1 MDIERSLRGKGP
13 WLVVTTCVIGLAGGA
28 LAFAAPK
35 GLPDQEA
42 ARSDRSCLEGA
53 TSLVV
58 KATGRERDF
67 VLEAPGQVIDASGV
81 TWIGSGSEST
91 LVGFEGEH
99 PTCFSGGAEGAI
111 LDGGFQLDA
120 MYECTPEHCPGGQC
134 PRPCYAYHSAAGL
147 GPDAGG
153 LQIVE
158 DVQIRRTG
166 DGISLQTS
174 AARDV
179 IARRVY
185 MFEIHDDAFES
196 DFGLAGFTAEDN
208 LVDGA
213 YTAFAMRMR
222 DSATGDQRDELWTIR
237 ANLIRLRQF
246 PNGYKQ
252 RPGHGN
258 VFKLDKSPNEPR
270 FRMTGNTVV
279 VGPDTGGRTLFPP
292 VSRVE
297 QCSENLYLFVGTN
310 EQWQDA
316 LASDEIADG
325 GNNGE
330 RLAALN
336 ERFPGCFDVRIRTS
350 GMSED
355 DFLATEGWFDAVNR
369 WKAEHVAG
377 LVG

>member
-1 MDIERSLRGKGP
+1 M
-13 WLVVTTCVIGLAGGA
+13 IGLAGAA
-28 LAFAAPK
+28 LAFATPGGVA
-35 GLPDQEA
+35 DQKA
-42 ARSDRSCLEGA
+42 AALDGSCLEGT
-53 TSLVV
+53 TSSIV

-67 VLEAPGQVIDASGV
+67 VVDAPGQVIDASGV
-81 TWIGSGSEST
+81 TWIGSGQEST

-111 LDGGFQLDA
+111 LDGGFELDA
-120 MYECTPEHCPGGQC
+120 MYECTPDHCPDRQC

-166 DGISLQTS
+166 DGISLQT
-174 AARDV
+174 AASRDV

-185 MFEIHDDAFES
+185 MYEIHDDAFES

-222 DSATGDQRDELWTIR
+222 DSATEDQRDELWTIR
-237 ANLIRLRQF
+237 DNLIRLREF
-246 PNGYKQ
+246 PNGYRQ

-258 VFKLDKSPNEPR
+258 VFKLDNSPNEPR

-279 VGPDTGGRTLFPP
+279 IGPDTGGQTLFPP

-297 QCSENLYLFVGTN
+297 ECRENLYLFVGT
-310 EQWQDA
+310 EGQWQDA
-316 LASDEIADG
+316 LVSDNLADG

-330 RLAALN
+330 RMAALN
-336 ERFPGCFDVRIRTS
+336 QSFPGCFEVRIRSS

-355 DFLATEGWFDAVNR
+355 DFLATEGWSDAVDR

-377 LVG
+377 LIG

>member
-1 MDIERSLRGKGP
+1 MWHQRGP
-13 WLVVTTCVIGLAGGA
+13 WLFTVTCALGLIGGA
-28 LAFAAPK
+28 LAF
-35 GLPDQEA
+35 EA
-42 ARSDRSCLEGA
+42 RGGVDRGHAQADPSCLDGTA
-53 TSLVV
+53 SSVIR
-58 KATGRERDF
+58 ATGRERDF
-67 VLEAPGQVIDASGV
+67 VLDRPGQVVDASGV
-81 TWIGSGSEST
+81 SWIGSGSEST

-99 PTCFSGGAEGAI
+99 PTCFSGGREGAI

-120 MYECTPEHCPGGQC
+120 MYECTPEHCPDGQC

-166 DGISLQTS
+166 DGISLQTA

-185 MFEIHDDAFES
+185 MYEIHDDAFES
-196 DFGLAGFTAEDN
+196 DFGLAGFTAEGN

-213 YTAFAMRMR
+213 WTAFAMRMR
-222 DSATGDQRDELWTIR
+222 DSATGDQRQVLWTIR
-237 ANLIRLRQF
+237 DNLIRLHQF

-270 FRMTGNTVV
+270 FRLTGNVVV

-297 QCSENLYLFVGTN
+297 ECSQNLYLFVGSDR
-310 EQWQDA
+310 QWQDA
-316 LASDEIADG
+316 LASDDIADG
-325 GNNGE
+325 GTNGQ

-336 ERFPGCFDVRIRTS
+336 EKFPGCFDVRVRTS
-350 GMSED
+350 DISEEE
-355 DFLATEGWFDAVNR
+355 FLAAEGWYVEVNR

-377 LVG
+377 RID